1 MAGALMSANY
11 HDVLLDNIIVGERFR
26 QDYGDIDGLKR
37 SIEKFG
43 LAFEP
48 ILLDREN
55 NLLAGGRRFR
65 AYTELGRSTIPSI
78 YLDEVDDILAREI
91 ELEENIQR
99 KELDWQEVADL
110 TAKIHAL
117 KTAKYAG
124 QLAPARDD
132 ITSGPVL
139 TDEER
144 KQKHRTV
151 PAWTQNNTADLMG
164 VSPPTV
170 TRKLFLARAMEIM
183 PELRDEDSESAAI
196 KKIDRRLEELERELG
211 YRQLKKA
218 GKLEEGKTGQV
229 WLGDC
234 LELLEKIDDK
244 SVDCIIIDPPY
255 GVLEAGGIGRYEQH
269 FDDDP
274 VTAMRTLQLV
284 AKELQRVAKDDA
296 HIYVFFGI
304 KMWTQTKGIFDSLAF
319 DVDPIPL
326 VWVKTTGSVVD
337 WDFRYANYWEPI
349 LFITNRTRRL
359 NFKRSNVFVFDSVP
373 NNERS
378 NVAEKP
384 LGLIQELINLSTNEG
399 DLVLDC
405 FAGSGVVGVAAKS
418 LKRRFILIEK
428 DNNQWNEIQL
438 RLANVTVLQN
448 EESSSRPVDNS

>member
-1 MAGALMSANY
+1 MSTNY
-11 HDVLLDNIIVGERFR
+11 HEVLITNIAIGDRFR
-26 QDYGDIDGLKR
+26 VEYGDMDGLKR

-43 LAFEP
+43 LLEP
-48 ILLDREN
+48 IILDREN
-55 NLLAGGRRFR
+55 NLLAGGRRLR
-65 AYTELGRSTIPSI
+65 AHTELSRDRIPALYI
-78 YLDEVDDILAREI
+78 DEVDDVLAREI

-99 KELDWQEVADL
+99 ENLTWQEVADL
-110 TAKIHAL
+110 TKEIHEL
-117 KTAKYAG
+117 KTRKYAG
-124 QLAPARDD
+124 QMAPANPEIQSSEILSDD
-132 ITSGPVL
+132 DRARAARL
-139 TDEER
+139 
-144 KQKHRTV
+144 V

-164 VSPPTV
+164 ESPRSTG
-170 TRKLFLARAMEIM
+170 RRLFLSRAMEIM
-183 PELRDEDSESAAI
+183 PELRDEESESQAI
-196 KKIDRRLEELERELG
+196 RKIDRRLEELERELAF
-211 YRQLKKA
+211 RQLKA
-218 GKLEEGKTGQV
+218 SGKLEAETGQV

-234 LELLEKIDDK
+234 CELLEKIEDA

-255 GVLEAGGIGRYEQH
+255 GVLEAGGTGRYDQH

-274 VTAMRTLQLV
+274 VSAMRTLALA
-284 AKELQRVAKDDA
+284 AKELARVAKPNA
-296 HIYVFFGI
+296 HIYIFFGI
-304 KMWTQTKGIFDSLAF
+304 KMWTQTRGIFDNLAF

-359 NFKRSNVFVFDSVP
+359 NYKRPNVFVFDSVP

-384 LGLIQELINLSTNEG
+384 LGLIQELIKLSTSEG

-428 DNNQWNEIQL
+428 DQNQWNEIQL
-438 RLANVTVLQN
+438 RLSTTIPI
-448 EESSSRPVDNS
+448 SSSGPQSLPPVS